1 MLADYLTTSEV
12 AAYLRLK
19 ERTIYDLVAKKE
31 IPCSR
36 ATGKL
41 LFPRALV
48 DRWVESRLELQDPR
62 WTDPPPIVAG
72 SSDPLL
78 EWALRQS
85 GSGLAVLTEG
95 SSAGL
100 VRLAAGGSVAVGLH
114 LCGAAEGA
122 PDGNVA
128 AIEAQVPLFD
138 VALIHWAYREQGL
151 VVRPGNPLGLVDL
164 ADAARKKARYV
175 ARQAG
180 SGTQVLAQDLL
191 ARAGLSL
198 ADLAALPRP
207 ALTQPD
213 LAAAIRAG
221 EADCGLAIAA
231 VAREAGLDFVPLH
244 RERFDIACRRRAY
257 LEPPLQ
263 ALFGIARTEM
273 FRDKAAALGGYDAGR
288 TGEVIY
294 NR

>member
-1 MLADYLTTSEV
+1 MPADYFTTSEV

-19 ERTIYDLVAKKE
+19 ERTIYDLVARKE

-41 LFPRALV
+41 LFPRKLI
-48 DRWVESRLELQDPR
+48 DRWVETKLDLQDPR
-62 WTDPPPIVAG
+62 WADPPPIVAG

-78 EWALRQS
+78 EWALRESAS
-85 GSGLAVLTEG
+85 GFAILTEG

-100 VRLAAGGSVAVGLH
+100 VRLAGGGAVAVGLH
-114 LCGAAEGA
+114 LGGMDDGK
-122 PDGNVA
+122 PDGNIA
-128 AIEAQVPLFD
+128 AIEREVPIFD
-138 VALIHWAYREQGL
+138 VALVHWAFREQGL
-151 VVRPGNPLGLVDL
+151 VVPAGNPLGLVDL
-164 ADAARKKARYV
+164 ADAAAKKARYI

-180 SGTQVLAQDLL
+180 SGTQILAEQLL
-191 ARAGLSL
+191 GKAGLELS
-198 ADLAALPRP
+198 DLATLPRP

-213 LAAAIRAG
+213 LAAAIREG
-221 EADCGLAIAA
+221 HADCGLAIEAA
-231 VAREAGLDFVPLH
+231 AREARLDFVPLH
-244 RERFDIACRRRAY
+244 KEQFDIACRRRAY

-263 ALFGIARTEM
+263 ALFAFARTDL
-273 FRDKAAALGGYDAGR
+273 FRAKAAAFGGYDVRR